1 MGQALFLKTIMMRDS
16 DLTSFLET
24 KSWNDR
30 KQKDAKVESKKRDNL
45 FCYPLH
51 NMIISL
57 Y

>member
-1 MGQALFLKTIMMRDS
+1 MRDS

-24 KSWNDR
+24 ENWNDK
-30 KQKDAKVESKKRDNL
+30 KQKDAKMESKKRDNL

-51 NMIISL
+51 NILISL